1 MVVFAAR
8 CFKLTVVVFMIICRF
23 SYFITLWREVSLI
36 QIETS
41 FQRSL
46 RLKSIDGIQN
56 YFFFSIEISDNY
68 FAVVDL
74 KN

>member
-56 YFFFSIEISDNY
+56 YFVFFFY
-68 FAVVDL
+68 
-74 KN
+74 